1 MLFKINSS
9 VAWQT
14 KETKRKLKQLNKLSM
29 VFLSVCENDEQG
41 LLVSLSRIE
50 VNHWMKNKVFFA
62 IRLRPVDN
70 KTWLLVKLDFFELQ
84 SLDNFKSELVYCWF
98 TKCSLTNQIHFSFA
112 NTPWVC
118 TCTWL
123 GFYQTIM
130 TCFMKSV
137 STLFSAVVRVV
148 SITLMQSKIILLI
161 AWATISYFL
170 LIQVWFLSRTVGPFK
185 NLQCP
190 GL

>member
-1 MLFKINSS
+1 MMNKDFFSFTNWSKSLNEKQSFFRNSS
-9 VAWQT
+9 
-14 KETKRKLKQLNKLSM
+14 
-29 VFLSVCENDEQG
+29 
-41 LLVSLSRIE
+41 
-50 VNHWMKNKVFFA
+50 
-62 IRLRPVDN
+62 IRDQSIN
-70 KTWLLVKLDFFELQ
+70 KTWLLVKLDFFESQ

-98 TKCSLTNQIHFSFA
+98 TKCSITNQIHFSVG

-130 TCFMKSV
+130 TCVMKSV
-137 STLFSAVVRVV
+137 STLFSAALRVV

-170 LIQVWFLSRTVGPFK
+170 PIQVWFLSRTVGSFK